1 MPRPSPTP
9 DLTPSIY
16 DRLVDACFEVEP
28 DSRAQS
34 VRGFVLG
41 ICRDLED
48 LLNTSA
54 SRPSDEVDVPAVRE
68 SVYCYGVPELTL
80 HDGATQADMQA
91 LAADIETTIRRF
103 EPRLDTVRVNIDVSQ
118 KSVWNRISF
127 AIEGT
132 SKSLPNSRIR
142 VEAAFNPTNRRIEVT
157 PNDSTT

>member
-1 MPRPSPTP
+1 MPRPTLTP
-9 DLTPSIY
+9 ELTPSIY

-54 SRPSDEVDVPAVRE
+54 SRPVDEIDALAVRN

-80 HDGATQADMQA
+80 HDGATRADMLA
-91 LAADIETTIRRF
+91 LASDIENTIRRF
-103 EPRLDTVRVNIDVSQ
+103 EPRLDTVHVNLDVSKQ
-118 KSVWNRISF
+118 SVWNRISF

-132 SKSLPNSRIR
+132 SKALPNAKIR
-142 VEAAFNPTNRRIEVT
+142 VGAALNPTNRRIEVT
-157 PNDSTT
+157 PNES

>member
-1 MPRPSPTP
+1 MPRQNATP
-9 DLTPSIY
+9 DLTPSVY
-16 DRLVDACFEVEP
+16 DRLVDACFEMEP

-54 SRPSDEVDVPAVRE
+54 SRPSDEVEIPAVRD

-80 HDGATQADMQA
+80 HDGATRADMLA
-91 LAADIETTIRRF
+91 LASDIENTIRRF
-103 EPRLDTVRVNIDVSQ
+103 EPRLDTVRVNIDFDK

-132 SKSLPNSRIR
+132 SRSLPNARIR

-157 PNDSTT
+157 PNESP